1 MTAPLPSADGAGNRL
16 AVVSGA
22 TAGIGHELTR
32 MLLARGGRVIGT
44 GRRED
49 RLRAMEATLPG
60 FRGVP
65 GDMTA
70 PETLRLLEQA
80 CREVFDGAPD
90 VFIVNAG
97 RGLTGSLLKSDEAAW
112 AYLFEL
118 NCLAAM
124 RQMKLAARLMLEA
137 GSTLAR
143 PRDIVVLGSVVGYN
157 LSPVN
162 PVYGAT
168 KFALHSLVESL
179 RREVAPHG
187 VRVTLIAPGTVKSEF
202 QAVAAYSAESMAA
215 HEETAGPLLEPVDVA
230 EVVRFA
236 ISQPPHVH
244 LDTIS
249 LRPTRQVYP

>member
-1 MTAPLPSADGAGNRL
+1 MTDNLQSAGGAGGRL

-22 TAGIGHELTR
+22 TAGIGHEIAR
-32 MLLARGGRVIGT
+32 MLLEQGSRVVGT
-44 GRRED
+44 GRRVA
-49 RLRAMEATLPG
+49 RLRDMEASFPG

-65 GDMTA
+65 GDVTN
-70 PETLRLLEQA
+70 PDTLRALERA
-80 CREVFDGAPD
+80 CRDAFMGAPD
-90 VFIVNAG
+90 VFVVNAG
-97 RGLTGSLLKSDEAAW
+97 RGLTGSLLQSDETEW

-124 RQMKLAARLMLEA
+124 RQLKLASRLMLEA
-137 GSTLAR
+137 GRTLAG
-143 PRDIVVLGSVVGYN
+143 PRDIVVIGSVVGFN

-179 RREVAPHG
+179 RRELAPQG
-187 VRVTLIAPGTVKSEF
+187 IRVTVIAPGTVKSEF
-202 QAVAAYSAESMAA
+202 QAVAAYAAESMTA
-215 HEETAGPLLEPVDVA
+215 HEQAAGPLLEPADVA

-244 LDTIS
+244 LDILS